1 MKTVFEALKWAS
13 SYLAEAGRDRN
24 AAEILLTDQLNID
37 RSKLLASFHDVISES
52 DFSRFKKSVELHHQ
66 GLPVQYI
73 TGKESFYGREF
84 SVNEHVLIPRPE
96 TEEVVEAVLSEAERV
111 FHGTDRLKAVDIGT
125 GSGAIAVTLALESP
139 RFSVTATDIS
149 EQALSTAR
157 HNADCLGAKVDF
169 IGGDLLEPLIKRQKK
184 ADVIVSNPPYIS
196 EEDMKTLSDVVRLHE
211 PAGALTDGA
220 DGLQFY
226 KRFMKE
232 IPFVIA
238 DQALVVFEIGWTQGN
253 AVKDMFHRF
262 FPDADVRV
270 KKDLNGKDRIVCA
283 VIEQHR

>member
-1 MKTVFEALKWAS
+1 
-13 SYLAEAGRDRN
+13 
-24 AAEILLTDQLNID
+24 
-37 RSKLLASFHDVISES
+37 
-52 DFSRFKKSVELHHQ
+52 
-66 GLPVQYI
+66 YI

-111 FHGTDRLKAVDIGT
+111 FHGTDRLKAVDVGT

-157 HNADCLGAKVDF
+157 HNADRLGAKVDF
-169 IGGDLLEPLIKRQKK
+169 FGGDLLEPLITRQKK

-238 DQALVVFEIGWTQGN
+238 DQALVVFEIGWAQGN

-270 KKDLNGKDRIVCA
+270 RKDLNGKDRIVCA
-283 VIEQHR
+283 VIEQHS

>member
-1 MKTVFEALKWAS
+1 MKTIFEALRWAS
-13 SYLAEAGRDRN
+13 SYLTEAGRDRN

-52 DFSRFKKSVELHHQ
+52 DFARFKKSVELHHQ
-66 GLPVQYI
+66 GVPVQYI
-73 TGKESFYGREF
+73 TGKESFYGRKF

-111 FHGTDRLKAVDIGT
+111 FHGTDRLKAVDVGT

-157 HNADCLGAKVDF
+157 HNADRLGAKVDF
-169 IGGDLLEPLIKRQKK
+169 LCGDLLEPLIARQKK

-196 EEDMKTLSDVVRLHE
+196 EEDMRTLSDVVRLHE
-211 PAGALTDGA
+211 PP
-220 DGLQFY
+220 GL
-226 KRFMKE
+226 
-232 IPFVIA
+232 
-238 DQALVVFEIGWTQGN
+238 
-253 AVKDMFHRF
+253 
-262 FPDADVRV
+262 
-270 KKDLNGKDRIVCA
+270 
-283 VIEQHR
+283 

>member
-1 MKTVFEALKWAS
+1 MKTVFEALSWAS
-13 SYLAEAGRDRN
+13 SYLTEAGRDRN
-24 AAEILLTDQLNID
+24 AAEILLADQLNID

-66 GLPVQYI
+66 GVPVQYI

-111 FHGTDRLKAVDIGT
+111 FPGPDRLKAVDVGT

-157 HNADCLGAKVDF
+157 HNADRLGAKVDF
-169 IGGDLLEPLIKRQKK
+169 ISGDLLEPLITRQKK

-196 EEDMKTLSDVVRLHE
+196 EEDMTTLSDVVRLHE

-253 AVKDMFHRF
+253 AVKDMFRRF